1 VTGEAGHGV
10 VVVTSVV
17 EVSAIVVVGVVV
29 PGTEEV
35 LIGDAFCSATKLLL
49 STFPVLILHFPV
61 LILHP
66 G

>member
-10 VVVTSVV
+10 VVVSVV
-17 EVSAIVVVGVVV
+17 EVAAIVVVGVVV

-35 LIGDAFCSATKLLL
+35 LIGDALCRATELLL

>member
-1 VTGEAGHGV
+1 MTGEAGHGV
-10 VVVTSVV
+10 VVVISVV
-17 EVSAIVVVGVVV
+17 EVAAIVVVVGVVV

-35 LIGDAFCSATKLLL
+35 LIGDAFL